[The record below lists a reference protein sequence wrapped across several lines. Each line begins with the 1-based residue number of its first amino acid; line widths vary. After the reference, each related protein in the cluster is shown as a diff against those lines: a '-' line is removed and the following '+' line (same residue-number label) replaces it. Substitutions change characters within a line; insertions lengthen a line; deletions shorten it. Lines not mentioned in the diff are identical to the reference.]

1 MTSSADDLR
10 NIVAE
15 VVKETVAGLVA
26 NAVREA
32 APDIHAKL
40 SPPPRDRLPHRTNG
54 ANNVNAPTSHT
65 RTDDVR
71 IANNSDLEQFV
82 RHLLALFENPKN
94 RQDLKAGRWRFRY
107 LPPLGLSAPAGGGVT
122 RIERG
127 AVTERQIKAAAKSNH
142 TVVLGR
148 RAVLTPL
155 GRDTARALGVVV
167 EKER

>member
-1 MTSSADDLR
+1 MVS
-10 NIVAE
+10 
-15 VVKETVAGLVA
+15 
-26 NAVREA
+26 
-32 APDIHAKL
+32 L
-40 SPPPRDRLPHRTNG
+40 SYRR
-54 ANNVNAPTSHT
+54 SQQ
-65 RTDDVR
+65 R
-71 IANNSDLEQFV
+71 IATAARERQLLHSRATTKLL

-94 RQDLKAGRWRFRY
+94 RQDLKAGRWRFSY